1 MRPLGVHVTAVC
13 PGFTRTEFHDVTGT
27 RALVQKMPSWLW
39 IDAETVA
46 REGFDAVMAGVS
58 MHVPGRINRLIVTL
72 SRLIPQRLLV
82 AIGRLTA
89 RGYRKTD

>member
-1 MRPLGVHVTAVC
+1 
-13 PGFTRTEFHDVTGT
+13 
-27 RALVQKMPSWLW
+27 MPTWLW

-46 REGFDAVMAGVS
+46 RESFDAVMQGKP
-58 MHVPGRINRLIVTL
+58 MHVPGRINRLILTL